1 MSSNK
6 DDRPRDKAKQTP
18 ERRRAP
24 WPTAA
29 GADAKALHVESIQG
43 RLDSKIG
50 FDAKGDP
57 VLEWA
62 LPTRRAGDSEQA
74 FLKHLENRALR
85 IQEESWISKSKSKR
99 KSTGYNPYDKPLK
112 G

>member
-6 DDRPRDKAKQTP
+6 DDHTRDTTRKT

-24 WPTAA
+24 WPTADK
-29 GADAKALHVESIQG
+29 GDAKTLHVESLQG
-43 RLDSKIG
+43 RVDSKIG
-50 FDAKGDP
+50 YDAKGDP

-62 LPTRRAGDSEQA
+62 LPTRRAGDNEQA

-85 IQEESWISKSKSKR
+85 IEEENWISKSKR
-99 KSTGYNPYDKPLK
+99 KSTGYNPYDKSK
-112 G
+112 R

>member
-6 DDRPRDKAKQTP
+6 DDHTRDTTRKT
-18 ERRRAP
+18 ERRRAL
-24 WPTAA
+24 WPTADS
-29 GADAKALHVESIQG
+29 GDAKTLQVDSVRG

-85 IQEESWISKSKSKR
+85 IEEEKNWISKAKR
-99 KSTGYNPYDKPLK
+99 KSTGYNPYDKPPK

>member
-1 MSSNK
+1 MSSSK
-6 DDRPRDKAKQTP
+6 DDRPRDNSTKI

-24 WPTAA
+24 WPAA
-29 GADAKALHVESIQG
+29 NVGEAKTLQVESLQG

-57 VLEWA
+57 VLEWS
-62 LPTRRAGDSEQA
+62 LPTRRASDNDQA

-85 IQEESWISKSKSKR
+85 IEEENWIAKSKR
-99 KSTGYNPYDKPLK
+99 KSIGYNPYDKPPK